1 MFNFQH
7 LPQVCMNYKQHF
19 LFSFR
24 LSCLFL
30 EASAK
35 ALIHAVIPDFYI
47 TSSSETVKKIDHL
60 IKTSGCRA

>member
-35 ALIHAVIPDFYI
+35 ALIHAVITDFYI
-47 TSSSETVKKIDHL
+47 T
-60 IKTSGCRA
+60 